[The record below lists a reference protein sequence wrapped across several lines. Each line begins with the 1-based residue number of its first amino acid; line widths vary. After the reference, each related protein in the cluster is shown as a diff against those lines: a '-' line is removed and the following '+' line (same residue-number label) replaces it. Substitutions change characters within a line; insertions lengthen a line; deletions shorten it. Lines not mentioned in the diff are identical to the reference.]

1 MKRVRLKVGT
11 RLGLGFGLV
20 LFMMMALMVS
30 GLIQLNSIGSLNT
43 KIIDKDWV
51 QADAANTI
59 NVTMRENA
67 RQTMQLFIAE
77 DKMQTRMINERI
89 AVNKKIISN
98 ALEKLD
104 RLIDTPDGRTLIEKI
119 KERRVLYVASFT
131 RVDSLLGRQQRDEAN
146 QLMNQQTLPLLNA
159 LQEDIKDLSE
169 LQRKIVEASSADI
182 ETSIRLA
189 FRLML
194 IFGALT
200 GVIAIGAAF
209 LITRGLLRQLGGEPD
224 YAAQIADQIAK
235 GDLSVAVRTNSGD
248 QSSLLF
254 AIKTM
259 RDSLAS
265 IVGQVRSGAETMAT
279 ASSQMAS
286 GNLDLSSR
294 TEQQA
299 SSLEETAASMEELTI
314 TVKQNAQYADQA
326 NGLAISASEAAI
338 KGGAVV
344 ARVIDVMGSIN
355 ASAKQ
360 IVDIIGVIDGIAFQ
374 TNILALNAAVE
385 AARAG
390 EQGRGFAVVAAEVR
404 SLAQRSAS
412 AAKAIKL
419 LIGDSVDKVDLG
431 ATLVDQAGA
440 TMDDIVAR
448 VKRVTEIMAEITTAS
463 QEQSGGIEQINQ
475 AIAQMEQVTQQNAA
489 LVEEAAAAAQSL
501 EDQTGSLSKVVSV
514 FVLEH
519 VLEHRL
525 MTVAAPLRVT
535 NLSSSRAHCQ
545 AMLVGK

>member
-1 MKRVRLKVGT
+1 MQRVTLKVGT

-20 LFMMMALMVS
+20 LFLMMALMVS
-30 GLIQLNSIGSLNT
+30 GLIQLKGIGNLNAKT
-43 KIIDKDWV
+43 IERDWV

-67 RQTMQLFIAE
+67 RQTMQLFIAA

-89 AVNKKIISN
+89 AVNKKIISD
-98 ALEKLD
+98 ALEILD

-119 KERRVLYVASFT
+119 KERRKLYVASFT
-131 RVDSLLGRQQRDEAN
+131 RVESLLAQEQRDEAI
-146 QLMNQQTLPLLNA
+146 QLMHQQTLPLLNA
-159 LQEDIKDLSE
+159 LQENVRDLSE
-169 LQRKIVEASSADI
+169 LQRKVVEASSADI
-182 ETSIRLA
+182 ETSIGLA
-189 FRLML
+189 FKLML

-200 GVIAIGAAF
+200 GAMAVGAAV

-235 GDLSVAVRTNSGD
+235 GDLTVTVRIHKND
-248 QSSLLF
+248 RSSLLF

-259 RDSLAS
+259 RDSLAG
-265 IVGQVRSGAETMAT
+265 IVGQVRNGADAMAT

-299 SSLEETAASMEELTI
+299 SSLEETASSMEELTMP
-314 TVKQNAQYADQA
+314 VKQNAEYAGQA
-326 NGLAISASEAAI
+326 NGVALSASDAAI

-344 ARVIDVMGSIN
+344 AQVIATMGSIN

-404 SLAQRSAS
+404 NLAQRSAS
-412 AAKAIKL
+412 AAKAVKL
-419 LIGDSVDKVDLG
+419 LIGDSVEKVDLG
-431 ATLVDQAGA
+431 AKLVDQAGA
-440 TMDDIVAR
+440 TMEDIVAR
-448 VKRVTEIMAEITTAS
+448 VKRVTAIMGEITTAS
-463 QEQSGGIEQINQ
+463 QEQTAGIEQINQ

-501 EDQTGSLSKVVSV
+501 QDQTGSLSKVVSV

-519 VLEHRL
+519 VVERRP
-525 MTVAAPLRVT
+525 MPGPAPLRVVKPP
-535 NLSSSRAHCQ
+535 SSRANCHP
-545 AMLVGK
+545 MLVGK